1 METAAGRFSRLFSPP
16 FFTLEVA
23 LAAARSAAVAFD
35 VTANTRVRE
44 VVCHV
49 VQCLGLPQ
57 DTEETVWLSDGT
69 RALNADATLAEAGV
83 LLHVNRSRV
92 YFPRCWVIPQRTE
105 QSHAAQGVVMEAA
118 ETALA
123 AGVACAPMPSSGG
136 PCNVA
141 CSHAEAHQFLPVS
154 RRR

>member
-57 DTEETVWLSDGT
+57 DTEEGD
-69 RALNADATLAEAGV
+69 
-83 LLHVNRSRV
+83 RV
-92 YFPRCWVIPQRTE
+92 AVRYARPQRRRDTGRNWCASACE
-105 QSHAAQGVVMEAA
+105 QVARLLP
-118 ETALA
+118 ALL
-123 AGVACAPMPSSGG
+123 GDSVTD
-136 PCNVA
+136 
-141 CSHAEAHQFLPVS
+141 
-154 RRR
+154 

>member
-49 VQCLGLPQ
+49 VQCL
-57 DTEETVWLSDGT
+57 TETVWLSDGT
-69 RALNADATLAEAGV
+69 R
-83 LLHVNRSRV
+83 
-92 YFPRCWVIPQRTE
+92 PQRRRDTGRNWCASACE
-105 QSHAAQGVVMEAA
+105 QVAALLGDSA
-118 ETALA
+118 TD
-123 AGVACAPMPSSGG
+123 
-136 PCNVA
+136 
-141 CSHAEAHQFLPVS
+141 
-154 RRR
+154 